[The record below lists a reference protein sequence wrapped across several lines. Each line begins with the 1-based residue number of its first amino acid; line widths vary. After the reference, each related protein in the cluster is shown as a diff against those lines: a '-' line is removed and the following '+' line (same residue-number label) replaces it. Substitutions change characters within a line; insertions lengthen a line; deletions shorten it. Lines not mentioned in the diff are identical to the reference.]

1 MSWFKKQFP
10 YNQKQRQIY
19 LSTLWECLAWPI
31 GPPYKRGQ
39 PGPAL
44 HRDDAIGDPGDLGD
58 AIGDWLRLSRRLY
71 SEPWT
76 QSSLCKGDDNSG
88 QGWPVFIQQ
97 SPKLSQQQNKK
108 NWFSLYEYIFRECV
122 LKRWFSWAAMVW
134 MTMTMV
140 AVMIP
145 ELILTRI
152 GKVDIWAHVRCDLV
166 MWGVRGRDPFVHK
179 SVTARLG
186 WSRSNIMF
194 VVLNQILHHW
204 VGFETKKT
212 PQQWTILGM
221 QLESFFW
228 SQCIFSWLSDLS
240 YLDCVCICV
249 FVFAY

>member
-1 MSWFKKQFP
+1 MQRRCQLRVGVTCLHTTAARFESTAKQKKW
-10 YNQKQRQIY
+10 Y
-19 LSTLWECLAWPI
+19 
-31 GPPYKRGQ
+31 
-39 PGPAL
+39 
-44 HRDDAIGDPGDLGD
+44 
-58 AIGDWLRLSRRLY
+58 
-71 SEPWT
+71 
-76 QSSLCKGDDNSG
+76 
-88 QGWPVFIQQ
+88 
-97 SPKLSQQQNKK
+97 
-108 NWFSLYEYIFRECV
+108 SLYEYIFRECV

-194 VVLNQILHHW
+194 VVLNQILPHW

-212 PQQWTILGM
+212 NRNGGM
-221 QLESFFW
+221 YWELESAFLVTMYF
-228 SQCIFSWLSDLS
+228 
-240 YLDCVCICV
+240 
-249 FVFAY
+249 